1 MLSLRRIVSSTGLKL
16 QLPVLCE
23 ISQRRNQTTLQH
35 SLKYGQGGRLSFNGN
50 VVTVFGATG
59 VLGQYVVSQLARQGT
74 QLVVPFRSS
83 EDDVRDIRVM
93 GDLGQIV
100 FLEYDVRDYESIVK
114 SLSHSNVAINLVGK
128 NYETRNFS
136 YKSCNVDAAE
146 AIATAAAECGVNN
159 LVHVSHIQANAESP
173 SIFMQMKAAGEKAV
187 LEKFPTA
194 TMVRPAET
202 FGDEDHLLNRFA
214 YMRKLPRIPLVGSGW
229 DTMKLPVYSRDVGKA
244 ISTIALDPTSAG
256 KIFELYGPEEYH
268 LREIVEYV
276 FRQIREELRVVNIPL
291 SWYENI
297 GKLFE
302 MSPFHARWTAEQVTR
317 EYLSEV
323 ATPGASTFADLG
335 MTPTNINDVGIGI
348 LRRHRQPM
356 IEEEMVRREDDIRP
370 SHVVDKL
377 RAVLPP
383 PPSLLEKVL
392 ASKVSHH

>member
-1 MLSLRRIVSSTGLKL
+1 MLSLRRITSTGLKS

-74 QLVVPFRSS
+74 QLVVPFRGS

-100 FLEYDVRDYESIVK
+100 FLEYDVRDYDSIVK

-128 NYETRNFS
+128 NHGSRNFP
-136 YKSCNVDAAE
+136 YEACHVDAAA

-159 LVHVSHIQANAESP
+159 LVHVSHLQANAESR

-202 FGDEDHLLNRFA
+202 FGDEDELLNRFA
-214 YMRKLPRIPLVGSGW
+214 YMRKLPHIPLVGSGW
-229 DTMKLPVYSRDVGKA
+229 DTMKLPVYSRDVAEG
-244 ISTIALDPTSAG
+244 ISTIALDPTNAG
-256 KIFELYGPEEYH
+256 KTFELYGPEEYH
-268 LREIVEYV
+268 LREIVDYV
-276 FRQIREELRVVNIPL
+276 FRQLREDLRVVNIPL

-302 MSPFHARWTAEQVTR
+302 LSPFGARWSQERVIR
-317 EYLSEV
+317 ENLSEV
-323 ATPGASTFADLG
+323 ATSGASTFADLG
-335 MTPTNINDVGIGI
+335 ITPTNINDVGIGI
-348 LRRHRQPM
+348 LRRHRRPA
-356 IEEEMVRREDDIRP
+356 IEEQMVRAEDDIRP
-370 SHVVDKL
+370 SHVVNEL

-383 PPSLLEKVL
+383 PPSLLEKVW
-392 ASKVSHH
+392 ASKLSHR